1 MIEVGVG
8 ESLSPEAAEWVE
20 LWLLVVQVGQGV
32 KGNAVSLVGHGH

>member
-20 LWLLVVQVGQGV
+20 LWLLVVQVEHGV
-32 KGNAVSLVGHGH
+32 KGNAISLVGRGH